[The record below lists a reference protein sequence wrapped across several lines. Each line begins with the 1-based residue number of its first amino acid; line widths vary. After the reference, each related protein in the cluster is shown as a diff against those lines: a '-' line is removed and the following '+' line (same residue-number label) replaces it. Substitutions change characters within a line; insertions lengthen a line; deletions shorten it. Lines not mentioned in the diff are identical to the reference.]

1 MKQEVKRNYLE
12 INSLQDLKESK
23 LPSEDYSLELLDP
36 INFQLNKFFYKNI
49 GKKHNWV
56 DRLIWSEQQWI
67 DYILSKKVKTYVFK
81 HKDDLAG
88 FFELI
93 FHHEKNEVE
102 IAYFGILEE
111 YQNKKLGSYLLSKA
125 IKKSFKENINRV
137 WVHTCSLD
145 HKNALTNYINRG
157 MKIFKTEIIKI

>member
-1 MKQEVKRNYLE
+1 VKQEVKRNYLE

-67 DYILSKKVKTYVFK
+67 DYILSKKVKTYVLQYKMIWQF
-81 HKDDLAG
+81 L
-88 FFELI
+88 
-93 FHHEKNEVE
+93 
-102 IAYFGILEE
+102 
-111 YQNKKLGSYLLSKA
+111 
-125 IKKSFKENINRV
+125 
-137 WVHTCSLD
+137 
-145 HKNALTNYINRG
+145 
-157 MKIFKTEIIKI
+157 